1 MNINRTAIALAY
13 NGYANWIKVDSANA
27 EQRQH
32 ENHPTHR
39 VWCGQDNIS
48 VESKLYATRM
58 DDADDIRE
66 DEEDIIEIEP
76 GDQIL
81 VNPRDV
87 YAGDGKIV
95 EMAWAGY
102 LVASDGSLIEMD
114 RGIAGVMPLE

>member
-1 MNINRTAIALAY
+1 MNINMTAIALAY

-48 VESKLYATRM
+48 EESKLFAARP
-58 DDADDIRE
+58 DNADDF
-66 DEEDIIEIEP
+66 DGDVEIDVEP

-87 YAGDGKIV
+87 YAGGGKIV

>member
-1 MNINRTAIALAY
+1 
-13 NGYANWIKVDSANA
+13 
-27 EQRQH
+27 
-32 ENHPTHR
+32 
-39 VWCGQDNIS
+39 
-48 VESKLYATRM
+48 M
-58 DDADDIRE
+58 DDADDICE